1 MLKGFSLSAISSNI
15 SDPSGINL
23 YESEGRVVSVILD
36 NESQAHYRQSSHNGM
51 NVTNWFYFDIPK
63 MNQGIGEHNVEIT
76 VEDKYGRTAV
86 LWIEYQILGEGII
99 IDFDDVILPQNYSLI
114 FNWDKTDLENF
125 WRTEFML
132 SGVNINTLDET
143 SIGKYFNMEKF
154 NHNDNNPLNDKYM
167 LILKSIYQPSIGESI
182 SIEFNVNDGFNTNE
196 YVIDIRVESCPNS
209 YFHNLTNDSCT
220 KTVNTEK
227 SNFFFSSYSII
238 IITIMLMIPLGIV
251 LSRKFWWKN
260 E

>member
-1 MLKGFSLSAISSNI
+1 M
-15 SDPSGINL
+15 
-23 YESEGRVVSVILD
+23 
-36 NESQAHYRQSSHNGM
+36 
-51 NVTNWFYFDIPK
+51 
-63 MNQGIGEHNVEIT
+63 
-76 VEDKYGRTAV
+76 
-86 LWIEYQILGEGII
+86 WIEYQILGAGII
-99 IDFDDVILPQNYSLI
+99 IDFDDVILPQNYSVI

-132 SGVNINTLDET
+132 SGVNMDTLDET

-167 LILKSIYQPSIGESI
+167 LILKSTEQPHIGESK
-182 SIEFNVNDGFNTNE
+182 SLEFTVNDGFNTNE
-196 YVIDIRVESCPNS
+196 YVIDIQVESCPNS

-251 LSRKFWWKN
+251 LSRKFWWHN
-260 E
+260 D